1 MLMQKIAFGG
11 GCHWCTEAVFQSLV
25 GVSEVEQGYVASMGD
40 NNTFSEAVIVHF
52 NAEKIAL
59 ETLVEIHL
67 YTHKS
72 NSNHSM
78 RTKYR
83 SAVYLFTEA
92 QKQQATTIIKAFQ
105 IAFDNKLITQVLSFE
120 TFKASR
126 EQIQNYYYNN
136 PKKPFCERFI
146 NPKLQIVLKQFSKYT
161 NESKLNHLSHEEY
174 QT

>member
-83 SAVYLFTEA
+83 SAVYVFTEA
-92 QKQQATTIIKAFQ
+92 QKQQVTTIIKAFQ
-105 IAFDNKLITQVLSFE
+105 IAFDNKLITQVLSCE